1 MVIVELTVE
10 RSIKDQMMI
19 FPIPQAKHH
28 INTSVHAA
36 PSLGIATKNEHH
48 VIAWS
53 YSFKTT
59 QISNTFQIKYHKAHP
74 GNFFQLITI

>member
-1 MVIVELTVE
+1 MVIVESTAE
-10 RSIKDQMMI
+10 RAIDGQRMK
-19 FPIPQAKHH
+19 FPIPLATHH
-28 INTSVHAA
+28 INTSIYAA

-59 QISNTFQIKYHKAHP
+59 QISNTFQIKDHKAHP
-74 GNFFQLITI
+74 ANLFQLITI